1 MSYKST
7 TCKNTALYLFTPTYE
22 KINGVTV
29 KKFPEKGVLF
39 FASFKSYGGTET
51 TVNGLLSI
59 EDTAEIE
66 MFYRPDIKSDCVVQN
81 EITGERYEI
90 LNEPE
95 NVNMANQ
102 ILKFKV
108 RRIKGGA

>member
-7 TCKNTALYLFTPTYE
+7 TCKNTAFYLLTPIYE
-22 KINGVTV
+22 KINGVAV
-29 KKFPEKGVLF
+29 KKYPAKGSLI

-66 MFYRPDIKSDCVVQN
+66 MYYRPDVKSDCVIQN
-81 EITGERYEI
+81 AITGARYEI

-102 ILKFKV
+102 VLKFKV

>member
-7 TCKNTALYLFTPTYE
+7 TWKNTALYLFVPTYE

-29 KKFPEKGVLF
+29 KKYPDKGVLF
-39 FASFKSYGGTET
+39 FGSFKSYGGTET
-51 TVNGLLSI
+51 TVNGLLSV
-59 EDTAEIE
+59 EDTADVE
-66 MFYRPDIKSDCVVQN
+66 MWYRPDVKSDCIIAN
-81 EITGERYEI
+81 AITGARYEI
-90 LNEPE
+90 LGEPE
-95 NVNMANQ
+95 NVEMANQ